1 MPEMCNVKSVP
12 GFRNAGLQGCPKAAT
27 NRGEPK
33 SQGRPTR
40 QYTGNGVATESGK
53 HRCRRHKGTRL
64 VTWTSCDIQSTCARS
79 FFTKMASEYDYLF
92 KLLLIGDSGVGKS
105 CLLLR
110 FADDTYTESY
120 ISTIGVDFKIRT
132 LELDGKTVKLQI
144 WDTAGQERFRTITSS
159 YYRGA
164 HGIIVVYD
172 VTDQE
177 SFHNVKQWLNE
188 IDRYANENVNKML
201 VGNKCDLTTKKV
213 VNTDDAKAYAETVG
227 IPFLETSAKDST
239 NVEQAF
245 IMMAAEI
252 KARMAQVCMHACVN
266 ARSIFEFGF
275 TTAWLPFSLL
285 HISLSLPRA
294 HSPVHRYWPSPSL
307 SPSLP
312 LSFGCILMLRGCGF
326 VRAGSRQ
333 DWRRIHHPGW
343 QGCRGGWQKRLLL
356 MHRPERLR
364 CSHHGHLI
372 ADVK

>member
-1 MPEMCNVKSVP
+1 
-12 GFRNAGLQGCPKAAT
+12 
-27 NRGEPK
+27 
-33 SQGRPTR
+33 
-40 QYTGNGVATESGK
+40 
-53 HRCRRHKGTRL
+53 
-64 VTWTSCDIQSTCARS
+64 
-79 FFTKMASEYDYLF
+79 MASEYDYLF

-177 SFHNVKQWLNE
+177 SFNNVKQWLNE

-213 VNTDDAKAYAETVG
+213 VNTDDAKGYAETVG

-266 ARSIFEFGF
+266 ARPIFEFGF
-275 TTAWLPFSLL
+275 ITAWMPFYLL
-285 HISLSLPRA
+285 HISLSLAR
-294 HSPVHRYWPSPSL
+294 SL
-307 SPSLP
+307 SCAQIFAFSVPHS
-312 LSFGCILMLRGCGF
+312 LSFFWVHSHVVWTCILSAQAPAKTGGASTIQVGKGAEVGSKKGC
-326 VRAGSRQ
+326 
-333 DWRRIHHPGW
+333 
-343 QGCRGGWQKRLLL
+343 C
-356 MHRPERLR
+356 
-364 CSHHGHLI
+364 
-372 ADVK
+372 

>member
-1 MPEMCNVKSVP
+1 M
-12 GFRNAGLQGCPKAAT
+12 
-27 NRGEPK
+27 
-33 SQGRPTR
+33 
-40 QYTGNGVATESGK
+40 
-53 HRCRRHKGTRL
+53 
-64 VTWTSCDIQSTCARS
+64 TWTSCDIQSTCARS

-312 LSFGCILMLRGCGF
+312 LSLFLLGAFSCCVNVDLSAQAPAKTVGASTIQVGKGAEVGGKKGCC
-326 VRAGSRQ
+326 
-333 DWRRIHHPGW
+333 
-343 QGCRGGWQKRLLL
+343 
-356 MHRPERLR
+356 
-364 CSHHGHLI
+364 
-372 ADVK
+372 